1 MMRSHGASSG
11 RRGLLLA
18 ALLAGGLAGGLVLT
32 ACSSV
37 EKPKPTALEAF
48 TPRIAGKQVWR
59 TKVGE
64 PLPGGVMAVARD
76 RVVVATRDGEV
87 VSLDAQTGAERE
99 RLDLRAKLS
108 AGVGSDGRFHAVVT
122 EANELVAIEAGRE
135 RWRMRLASRV
145 VTAPLV
151 AGDRVF
157 VQGVDRVIEAYDVYD
172 GRKLWQL
179 QRQGDALAL
188 AQPGVLA
195 AYKDTLLVG
204 FGAKLLA
211 VDPLLGTVR
220 SELSLASPRGTN
232 EVERLADLVGPAG
245 RAGETFCA
253 RSFQS
258 AVGCVNAERATLL
271 WSRNIGGYN
280 GLAADIDYVYAADA
294 SDRITAWKRATG
306 DAVWS
311 SERLRY
317 RVLSA
322 PLALGG
328 AVAFG
333 DVEGQIHFL
342 SRDKGETLLRLP
354 TDGSPIGVPLVRA
367 GLTLLAHSRAGGVFA
382 FRPE

>member
-1 MMRSHGASSG
+1 MMRPHGAGSA

-18 ALLAGGLAGGLVLT
+18 ALLAGGLALS

-37 EKPKPTALEAF
+37 DKPKPTVLEAF

-59 TKVGE
+59 TKVGG

-87 VSLDAQTGAERE
+87 VSLDVQTGAERE
-99 RLDLRAKLS
+99 RLDLHAKLS

-157 VQGVDRVIEAYDVYD
+157 VQGVDRAIEAYDVHD

-204 FGAKLLA
+204 FGSKLLG

-232 EVERLADLVGPAG
+232 EVERLSDLVGPAG
-245 RAGETFCA
+245 RTGDTFCA

-258 AVGCVNAERATLL
+258 AVACVNAERATLL
-271 WSRNIGGYN
+271 WSRSIGGYN

-306 DAVWS
+306 DTAWT

-317 RVLSA
+317 RELSA
-322 PLALGG
+322 PMALGG

-354 TDGSPIGVPLVRA
+354 TDGSPIAVPLVRA
-367 GLTLLAHSRAGGVFA
+367 GLTLLAHTRAGGVFA

>member
-1 MMRSHGASSG
+1 MMRPHGARTA

-18 ALLAGGLAGGLVLT
+18 ALLAGGLALS

-37 EKPKPTALEAF
+37 EKPKPTVLEAF

-76 RVVVATRDGEV
+76 RVVVATRGGEI
-87 VSLDAQTGAERE
+87 VSLDVQTGAERE
-99 RLDLRAKLS
+99 RLDLHARLS

-122 EANELVAIEAGRE
+122 EANELVVIEAGRE

-204 FGAKLLA
+204 FGSKLLG

-232 EVERLADLVGPAG
+232 EVERLSDLVGPAG
-245 RAGETFCA
+245 RAGDTVCA

-258 AVGCVNAERATLL
+258 AVACVNAERATLL
-271 WSRNIGGYN
+271 WSRSIGGYN

-306 DAVWS
+306 DTAWT

-317 RVLSA
+317 RELSA
-322 PLALGG
+322 PMALGG

-354 TDGSPIGVPLVRA
+354 TDGSPIAVPLVRA
-367 GLTLLAHSRAGGVFA
+367 GLTLLAHTRAGGVFA

>member
-1 MMRSHGASSG
+1 MMPRHRAGQAG
-11 RRGLLLA
+11 RGLLLA
-18 ALLAGGLAGGLVLT
+18 VLGAAQLALLMT

-37 EKPKPTALEAF
+37 DKPKPTGLEPF

-59 TKVGE
+59 IRMGE
-64 PLPGGVMAVARD
+64 PLPGGLMVTARD
-76 RVVVATRDGEV
+76 RVVVATRDGEI
-87 VSLDAQTGAERE
+87 VSLDVQTGAERE
-99 RLDLRAKLS
+99 RVDLRARLS
-108 AGVGSDGRFHAVVT
+108 AGVGSDGRYHAVVT
-122 EANELVAIEAGRE
+122 EANELVTIEAGRE

-157 VQGVDRVIEAYDVYD
+157 VQGVDRVVEAYDVHD
-172 GRKLWQL
+172 GRRLWQL

-204 FGAKLLA
+204 FGPKLLG

-220 SELSLASPRGTN
+220 SEQSLALPRGAN

-245 RAGETFCA
+245 RTGDTFCA

-258 AVGCVNAERATLL
+258 AVACVNAERATLL
-271 WSRNIGGYN
+271 WSRGIGGYN

-306 DAVWS
+306 DAVWN

-317 RVLSA
+317 RGLSA

-354 TDGSPIGVPLVRA
+354 TDGSPIAVPLLRA
-367 GLTLLAHSRAGGVFA
+367 GLTLLAHTQAGGVYA